1 MQGISPH
8 SLLKQLS
15 LKDIIRDYFEKEE
28 SWDKIFEKEVGIW
41 QTPVKT
47 KLYVLRSSKQ
57 KLIGAS

>member
-1 MQGISPH
+1 MRGISPH
-8 SLLKQLS
+8 SLLKQLP

-47 KLYVLRSSKQ
+47 KLYVL
-57 KLIGAS
+57 